1 MRTSLFGAL
10 FAIALVAAAA
20 GAQHPGLGVG
30 GFFSYV
36 LPDPIYEATT
46 PGLIGDQQLD
56 HVTLRATPVIG
67 VRVTALRDERW
78 TVAAEAAYGS
88 TKYDYVIRM
97 PFDQYIRT
105 ADGSVVTMLLSID
118 RTVARTDGLRLGA
131 LLQGG
136 IHRLAVNPD
145 PVICVSPAPSPAC
158 PGVAPAWQRAYNVPS
173 VGGGITLET
182 RLGDRMTLDFRGT
195 SSLGRA
201 DTRSF
206 WTDLP
211 PSLDQYEADRSHWLR
226 VTQLSAGLEIGL

>member
-10 FAIALVAAAA
+10 FAIALVATAA

-36 LPDPIYEATT
+36 VPDPIYERTIS
-46 PGLIGDQQLD
+46 GLIGNEQLD
-56 HVTLRATPVIG
+56 QVTLRATPVIG
-67 VRVTALRDERW
+67 VRITGFRDERW
-78 TVAAEAAYGS
+78 ALAAEAAYGS
-88 TKYDYVIRM
+88 TKYDYVIGT
-97 PFDQYIRT
+97 PFEQFIRT
-105 ADGSVVTMLLSID
+105 ANGSVATMLLSID
-118 RTVARTDGLRLGA
+118 RTVARTDALRLGA

-145 PVICVSPAPSPAC
+145 PVICVSPVPSPSC
-158 PGVAPAWQRAYNVPS
+158 PGVAPAWQHAYNVPS

-182 RLGDRMTLDFRGT
+182 RLGGRMTLDFRGT
-195 SSLGRA
+195 SSFGRA
-201 DTRSF
+201 DTRAF

-211 PSLDQYEADRSHWLR
+211 SSLDQSEAARSHWLR